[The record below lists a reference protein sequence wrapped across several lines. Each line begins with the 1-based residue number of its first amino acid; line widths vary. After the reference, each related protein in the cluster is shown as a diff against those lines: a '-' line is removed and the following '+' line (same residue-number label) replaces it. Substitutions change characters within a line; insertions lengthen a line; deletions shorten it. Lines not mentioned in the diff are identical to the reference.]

1 MRNFNLATPIPL
13 LSIEYV
19 NPTMYSSSTQDGPI
33 QVITSSTESPP
44 LLSIGSNS
52 LTRSVD
58 QELEIIP
65 WNALIVD
72 AILPTVALLLFYVF
86 WEICL
91 VLYRIAKIKAKN
103 PRIPFAQTLYYSVFA
118 TAILG
123 KQLYIY
129 IKID

>member
-1 MRNFNLATPIPL
+1 M

-58 QELEIIP
+58 QDLEIIP

-86 WEICL
+86 REICL

-103 PRIPFAQTLYYSVFA
+103 LRIPFAQTLYYSVFA

-123 KQLYIY
+123 KQIYIY

>member
-1 MRNFNLATPIPL
+1 MSENQKFYEKFLRNFNLTTPTPL

-58 QELEIIP
+58 QDLEIIP

-86 WEICL
+86 REICL

-103 PRIPFAQTLYYSVFA
+103 WS
-118 TAILG
+118 
-123 KQLYIY
+123 
-129 IKID
+129 